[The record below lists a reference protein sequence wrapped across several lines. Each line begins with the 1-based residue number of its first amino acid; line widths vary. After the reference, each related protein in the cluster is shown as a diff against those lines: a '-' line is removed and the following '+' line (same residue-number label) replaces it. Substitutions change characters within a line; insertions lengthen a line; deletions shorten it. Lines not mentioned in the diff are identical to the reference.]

1 MKAAGCTK
9 RGTRLS
15 VGTPSLYACAGNYRE
30 GITDGSE
37 KAQVIRWQAEEK
49 IEGHD
54 PKEVSG
60 PGEKTKAP
68 QTAAANPRR
77 QSL

>member
-15 VGTPSLYACAGNYRE
+15 VGTPSLYACTTNRE
-30 GITDGSE
+30 GTADGSE

-49 IEGHD
+49 IQD
-54 PKEVSG
+54 RG
-60 PGEKTKAP
+60 PEEI
-68 QTAAANPRR
+68 
-77 QSL
+77 